1 MRYMI
6 RWFCA
11 GNFFSC
17 WFIMLTELDTGFICQ
32 LVERLLYIVLPLSG
46 YRAVV
51 LRLGNIP
58 GAVAVLFSY
67 FSLTNTGISP
77 EALSI
82 STGFS
87 CGFSCGFSSL
97 ASPAFS
103 LISTLGRFSMAFFGI
118 E

>member
-32 LVERLLYIVLPLSG
+32 LVERLLYIVLPLRG
-46 YRAVV
+46 CRAVV

-87 CGFSCGFSSL
+87 CGFSSL

-103 LISTLGRFSMAFFGI
+103 LISTLDRFSMAFFGT